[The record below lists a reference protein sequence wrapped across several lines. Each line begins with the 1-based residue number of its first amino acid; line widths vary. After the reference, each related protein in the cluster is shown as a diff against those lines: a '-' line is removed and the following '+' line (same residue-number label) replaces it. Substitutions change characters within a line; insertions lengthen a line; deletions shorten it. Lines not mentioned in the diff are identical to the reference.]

1 MKKWLNILKDTYT
14 EWSEDNC
21 LQIGA
26 SFSFYTLGSLVPLLL
41 VIASLG
47 TLFIQFTDAG
57 QTLKEDVIVYIA
69 NAIGQGPDAQGN
81 KSEFQRQLEQATSAS
96 EGQQNG
102 SIISTL
108 IGFGTL
114 LFAASGIF
122 GQLDEA
128 MNTVFDVPKEQR
140 PQGAVGF
147 IQSKLT
153 AFGMVIGGALLLLA
167 ATLLTNFLT
176 TIIEYFTLAP
186 VWLYALFITAIQFFL
201 VSFVFAA
208 AFKYLPDIH
217 VPWRPALVGGVVTS
231 ALWSLGQFVLSIY
244 FARASSFS
252 SYGIIGAVLAFLFY
266 IYYASQ
272 ILFLGA
278 EFTQVYARSQGALPQ
293 PQAAGALPAGASG
306 LVAGS
311 GQATGAAI
319 ANGPSAV
326 ERALAEARK
335 RELLRKEQELA
346 QAQRQTRGAAASSGV
361 IGLLVG
367 VLLGGAALV
376 AGVARSFSRGR

>member
-1 MKKWLNILKDTYT
+1 MKKWINILKDTYT
-14 EWSEDNC
+14 EWSDDNC

-26 SFSFYTLGSLVPLLL
+26 SFSFYTLASLVPLLL

-57 QTLKEDVIVYIA
+57 QNLKEDVIVYIA
-69 NAIGQGPDAQGN
+69 NAIGQGPDEQGN
-81 KSEFQRQLEQATSAS
+81 KSEFQVQLEQATAAR
-96 EGQQNG
+96 EGQQSG
-102 SIISTL
+102 SIISTV

-128 MNTVFDVPKEQR
+128 MNTVFDVPKEAR
-140 PQGAVGF
+140 PQGVVGI

-153 AFGMVIGGALLLLA
+153 AFAMVIGGALLLLI
-167 ATLLTNFLT
+167 ATLLNNFLT
-176 TIIEYFTLAP
+176 TIIQYLTLTP
-186 VWLYALFITAIQFFL
+186 EWLFSLLITGVQFFI
-201 VSFVFAA
+201 VAFVFGAT
-208 AFKYLPDIH
+208 FKYLPDIH

-231 ALWSLGQFVLSIY
+231 ALWSLGQFVLSLY
-244 FARASSFS
+244 FANAGSFS

-278 EFTQVYARSQGALPQ
+278 EFTQVYARSLGVLPQ
-293 PQAAGALPAGASG
+293 PQVAGALPAGASG
-306 LVAGS
+306 IVAGG
-311 GQATGAAI
+311 GQAAG
-319 ANGPSAV
+319 ANGPTAV

-335 RELLRKEQELA
+335 RELIRKEQELA

-361 IGLLVG
+361 IGLLAG
-367 VLLGGAALV
+367 VLLGGVALV
-376 AGVARSFSRGR
+376 TGVARSLGRMRRT